1 MLTSSGSSPSI
12 CVRYFGLFVMPFVIA
27 VSFRSAVAF
36 EDRFG
41 ESRDRIGVQYMGSWR
56 EDGRMDRS
64 PSGRRGAR
72 DSRAKGPIHA
82 RPMAEG
88 FRGLEDETTDRMNA
102 GDPGEGVMT
111 APAVADEDPGGDGFS
126 LLALAPENPKT
137 HEPTSNSHMV
147 LRSRHDRS
155 WSHRTAVLGRIPRYP
170 PAPTGQGPVRAPLFD
185 TGTRTPK
192 NRHG

>member
-12 CVRYFGLFVMPFVIA
+12 RLRYFGLFVTPFVIA

-41 ESRDRIGVQYMGSWR
+41 ESRDRIWVQYTDSRR
-56 EDGRMDRS
+56 EDGRMDGG
-64 PSGRRGAR
+64 PSGRRSGR

-82 RPMAEG
+82 HTMANG
-88 FRGLEDETTDRMNA
+88 FRGPGDETTDRMIA
-102 GDPGEGVMT
+102 EDPGEGVMT
-111 APAVADEDPGGDGFS
+111 APAVADEAPGGDGFS
-126 LLALAPENPKT
+126 VLALAPEIPKT
-137 HEPTSNSHMV
+137 NEPTGNSHVMP
-147 LRSRHDRS
+147 RSHHDRS
-155 WSHRTAVLGRIPRYP
+155 RSHRAVILGRIPRYP
-170 PAPTGQGPVRAPLFD
+170 PAPTSQGPVRAPLFD